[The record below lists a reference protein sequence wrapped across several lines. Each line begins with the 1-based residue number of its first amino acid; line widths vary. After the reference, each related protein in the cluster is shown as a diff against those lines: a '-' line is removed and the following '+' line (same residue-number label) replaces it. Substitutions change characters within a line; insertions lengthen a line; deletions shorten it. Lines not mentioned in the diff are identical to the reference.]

1 MIGFIIFLILTLSCC
16 SINNKDNLNTGFYDD
31 ILIHNKNPEKHK
43 NFNDNNYQI
52 SRNSKKKQIKKNNNN
67 NDQIYLNNTDKESIV
82 KDSSFTNHIDDKKVT
97 KTNTLEAQ
105 TLNSYLFQDNSPPST
120 QNHIEYVSEHVIIGN
135 EDFTNNHE
143 ISIITP
149 ENSLQNHKKRLQ
161 NKLNKQQ
168 KNALEFLERA
178 LNTKIDKL
186 NKILLL
192 NDLEIKNML
201 DTISENLNIIKNFES
216 VNELIL
222 DFDNLNDEEP
232 ASHLNYEDKVKF
244 TKVQNDLSKEIEP
257 SLNNY
262 LSVID
267 AHFNDDN
274 ITSSIDGINS
284 IKILS
289 PSPL

>member
-1 MIGFIIFLILTLSCC
+1 MIGFIIFFILTLSCC
-16 SINNKDNLNTGFYDD
+16 SINNKDNLNIGFYDD
-31 ILIHNKNPEKHK
+31 ILIHNKNPERHQ
-43 NFNDNNYQI
+43 NSNDINNKTF
-52 SRNSKKKQIKKNNNN
+52 RNSTNQIHKNNNN
-67 NDQIYLNNTDKESIV
+67 NDQIYLDNTDKESIV
-82 KDSSFTNHIDDKKVT
+82 KDSFTNHIDDKKVT
-97 KTNTLEAQ
+97 KTHTLEAK
-105 TLNSYLFQDNSPPST
+105 TLNSYLLQDNSPPST
-120 QNHIEYVSEHVIIGN
+120 QNHIEYISEHVIIGN

-143 ISIITP
+143 TSIITP

-161 NKLNKQQ
+161 NNLNKQQ
-168 KNALEFLERA
+168 KNALEFLEKA
-178 LNTKIDKL
+178 LNSKIDKL

-192 NDLEIKNML
+192 NDLEITNIL

-222 DFDNLNDEEP
+222 DFDNLNDQEP

-274 ITSSIDGINS
+274 INSSIDGINS

-289 PSPL
+289 PSSL

>member
-1 MIGFIIFLILTLSCC
+1 M
-16 SINNKDNLNTGFYDD
+16 
-31 ILIHNKNPEKHK
+31 
-43 NFNDNNYQI
+43 
-52 SRNSKKKQIKKNNNN
+52 
-67 NDQIYLNNTDKESIV
+67 
-82 KDSSFTNHIDDKKVT
+82 
-97 KTNTLEAQ
+97 
-105 TLNSYLFQDNSPPST
+105 NSYLFQDNSPPST

>member
-1 MIGFIIFLILTLSCC
+1 MIGFIIFFILTLSCC
-16 SINNKDNLNTGFYDD
+16 SINNKDNLNIGFYDD
-31 ILIHNKNPEKHK
+31 ILIHNKNPERHK
-43 NFNDNNYQI
+43 NFNDNNYQTF
-52 SRNSKKKQIKKNNNN
+52 RNSKKQIKKNNNN
-67 NDQIYLNNTDKESIV
+67 NDQIYLYNTNKESIV
-82 KDSSFTNHIDDKKVT
+82 KDSFTNHIDDKKVT
-97 KTNTLEAQ
+97 QTNTLEAK
-105 TLNSYLFQDNSPPST
+105 TLNNYLFQDNSPPST
-120 QNHIEYVSEHVIIGN
+120 QNHIEYISEHIIIGN
-135 EDFTNNHE
+135 EDFTHNNE
-143 ISIITP
+143 LSIITP

-161 NKLNKQQ
+161 NILNKQQ
-168 KNALEFLERA
+168 KNALEFLEKA
-178 LNTKIDKL
+178 LNSKIDKL

-192 NDLEIKNML
+192 NDLEITNIL

-222 DFDNLNDEEP
+222 DFDNLNDQEP
-232 ASHLNYEDKVKF
+232 ASHLNYEDKIKF
-244 TKVQNDLSKEIEP
+244 TKVQNDLSKVIEP

-274 ITSSIDGINS
+274 INSSIDGINS

>member
-1 MIGFIIFLILTLSCC
+1 MIGFIIFFILTLSCC
-16 SINNKDNLNTGFYDD
+16 SINNKDNLNIGFYDD
-31 ILIHNKNPEKHK
+31 ILIHNKNPERHK
-43 NFNDNNYQI
+43 NFNDNNYQTF
-52 SRNSKKKQIKKNNNN
+52 RNSKKQINKNNNN
-67 NDQIYLNNTDKESIV
+67 NDQIYLDNTDKESIV
-82 KDSSFTNHIDDKKVT
+82 KDSFTNHIDDKKVT
-97 KTNTLEAQ
+97 KTHTLEAK
-105 TLNSYLFQDNSPPST
+105 TLNSYLLQDNSPPST
-120 QNHIEYVSEHVIIGN
+120 QNHIEYISEHVIIGN

-143 ISIITP
+143 TSIITP

-161 NKLNKQQ
+161 NNLNKQQ
-168 KNALEFLERA
+168 KNALEFLEKA
-178 LNTKIDKL
+178 LNSKIDKL

-192 NDLEIKNML
+192 NDLEITNIL

-222 DFDNLNDEEP
+222 DFDNLNDQEP

-274 ITSSIDGINS
+274 INSSIDGINS

-289 PSPL
+289 PSSL